1 MLSWLPG
8 QSYTRQYYLF
18 ILSLIVSEPQSW
30 VSSVWCLVCITR
42 KRRKAP
48 FLTML
53 FHFCMLYWTPI
64 KHKQNKNKQKKNRK
78 ERKQKQTDKN
88 KNRKGLGT
96 RSVKY
101 WYSYFHALCYCYSS
115 RWQTAR
121 LPSSLIPKL
130 SHHYRR
136 QVIKIGVWLPGN
148 ETGFCLSLGCCWH
161 TRAGHVQLVYIHLV
175 LCCSSEQ
182 TRRVTAVLWL
192 HQRWLLLP

>member
-1 MLSWLPG
+1 MLSWLPA

-18 ILSLIVSEPQSW
+18 ILSLIVPEPH
-30 VSSVWCLVCITR
+30 SSVWCLVCIR

-64 KHKQNKNKQKKNRK
+64 KHKQNKNKNGKKANK
-78 ERKQKQTDKN
+78 NKQTKT
-88 KNRKGLGT
+88 KTGK
-96 RSVKY
+96 SVKY
-101 WYSYFHALCYCYSS
+101 WYSYFHALCYCCSS
-115 RWQTAR
+115 RWQTAG
-121 LPSSLIPKL
+121 LPSSLIPRL
-130 SHHYRR
+130 SHHYRQ
-136 QVIKIGVWLPGN
+136 QVIKIGVWPSGN